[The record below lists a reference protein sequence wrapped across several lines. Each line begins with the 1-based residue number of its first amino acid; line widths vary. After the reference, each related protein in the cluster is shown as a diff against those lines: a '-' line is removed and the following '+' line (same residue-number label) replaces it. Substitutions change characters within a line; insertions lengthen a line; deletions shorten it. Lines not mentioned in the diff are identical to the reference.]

1 MLRTTPTIG
10 TTNWTIGPLTEEAAM
25 GVSAKR
31 GMSRHYFDVDPKA
44 YDYVGMVIAIV
55 YDGYT
60 SWVTQVLIVL

>member
-1 MLRTTPTIG
+1 
-10 TTNWTIGPLTEEAAM
+10 M

-44 YDYVGMVIAIV
+44 YDYVGMVIEII